1 MGCIVGDCDVVLKVT
16 VVHGWTCHESQQT
29 TWDLFINL
37 YKLFKECF
45 ISLSSPI
52 WRGHMCLLVS
62 KLPFLLSNNSLLSTE
77 CKEVANSVDLIYVT
91 HALENFTS
99 ELLFYIFSQ
108 TVN

>member
-1 MGCIVGDCDVVLKVT
+1 
-16 VVHGWTCHESQQT
+16 
-29 TWDLFINL
+29 
-37 YKLFKECF
+37 
-45 ISLSSPI
+45 
-52 WRGHMCLLVS
+52 MCLLVS